1 MFEGW
6 FFEDY
11 IWYNLLD
18 QETLDSYSEHTFKF
32 KVFGYTNP
40 FVFGNAGDII
50 MLTLL
55 FLVLYP
61 VYYGLFYFFMRRPR
75 ECTSIQF
82 LDKKLKYNTL
92 LFLLFFFFMELLLL
106 STVNV
111 WRSNFTSLATAT
123 STLFS
128 YVLLVNHTIKVFRLL
143 YWDSLLYSFTSSFFT
158 ETMCTTRTIRNSKS
172 DTPFSLIWLNH
183 AAARRR

>member
-1 MFEGW
+1 
-6 FFEDY
+6 
-11 IWYNLLD
+11 
-18 QETLDSYSEHTFKF
+18 
-32 KVFGYTNP
+32 
-40 FVFGNAGDII
+40 

-172 DTPFSLIWLNH
+172 DTPFSSTRCSIEAVRLRSCTLSSSHDASFSCSRYCFSKISQRLNWDS
-183 AAARRR
+183 RCSSVQW